1 MGSIASVTFQIDSW
15 DEEPF
20 DEYEGGR
27 KLTRTVVQKKYSG
40 DFVGRGS
47 LEYLMVY
54 TEEGSASFVG
64 VERMEG
70 SLRGR
75 AGSFVLQH
83 VGTYKEGISKESL
96 HIVPGSASGE
106 LQGLK
111 GDGIFESGHA
121 QEYTFTLD
129 CSFEFED

>member
-1 MGSIASVTFQIDSW
+1 MGSIASVTFQIDVW

-27 KLTRTVVQKKYSG
+27 KLTRTVVQKIYTG
-40 DFVGRGS
+40 DFVGWGS

-70 SLRGR
+70 SLKGR

-83 VGTYKEGISKESL
+83 VGTFKEGISKESL
-96 HIVPGSASGE
+96 VIVPGSASGE

-111 GDGIFESGHA
+111 GDGVFESGHA

-129 CSFEFED
+129 YSFDFED